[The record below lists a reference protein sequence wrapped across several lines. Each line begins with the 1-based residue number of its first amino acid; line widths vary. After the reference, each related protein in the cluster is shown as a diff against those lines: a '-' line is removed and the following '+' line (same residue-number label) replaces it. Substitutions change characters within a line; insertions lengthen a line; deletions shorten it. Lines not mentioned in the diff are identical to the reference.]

1 MKITL
6 NSWLNL
12 LQTRYCIRSKA
23 LVKEVQPFAFCHA
36 SERRRQAEA
45 FLENVKSDCRL
56 RHRISIANS
65 DNELVKIA
73 EEAGYHVSS
82 ADIWLYQDR
91 TFKRKAGIRG
101 WYSN

>member
-1 MKITL
+1 ML
-6 NSWLNL
+6 
-12 LQTRYCIRSKA
+12 
-23 LVKEVQPFAFCHA
+23 KEVQPFAFYHA

-45 FLENVKSDCRL
+45 FLENVESDYRL
-56 RHRISIANS
+56 RHKISIANS

-73 EEAGYHVSS
+73 EEVGYRISS

>member
-23 LVKEVQPFAFCHA
+23 LVKEVQPFAFYHA

-45 FLENVKSDCRL
+45 FLEHVESNYRL
-56 RHRISIANS
+56 RHKISMANS

-73 EEAGYHVSS
+73 EEAGYHVSF
-82 ADIWLYQDR
+82 ADIWVYQDL

>member
-1 MKITL
+1 ML
-6 NSWLNL
+6 
-12 LQTRYCIRSKA
+12 
-23 LVKEVQPFAFCHA
+23 KEAQPFAFYHA
-36 SERRRQAEA
+36 SERRRQAEI
-45 FLENVKSDCRL
+45 FLEHVKSDYRL
-56 RHRISIANS
+56 RHKISIANS

-73 EEAGYHVSS
+73 EEAGYRISS